1 MDATRWTRVQTLFH
15 ATVDMPPAEQQRYLE
30 TQCAD
35 DPSLVGETLSLLAE
49 DARGTPLLDQ
59 GVAAIA
65 QDMFGPTASAA
76 PNQSFGPYRLTR
88 MLGEG
93 GMGVVYLGQ
102 RDDLGSVAAIKILR
116 DAWLSPARRERFAA
130 EQRTLA
136 QLNHPLIARLYDAGA
151 LPDGTPWFVM
161 EYVEGAPLTTYCR
174 SHALPLRDRLR
185 LFRSVCEA
193 VQHAHQHLVV
203 HRDLKPSN
211 ILVTEDG
218 RVKLLD
224 FGIAK
229 QL

>member
-65 QDMFGPTASAA
+65 QDIFGPTASAA

-116 DAWLSPARRERFAA
+116 DAGIL
-130 EQRTLA
+130 
-136 QLNHPLIARLYDAGA
+136 
-151 LPDGTPWFVM
+151 
-161 EYVEGAPLTTYCR
+161 VETTGR
-174 SHALPLRDRLR
+174 KRDRAFSYRAYLER
-185 LFRSVCEA
+185 LQVG
-193 VQHAHQHLVV
+193 
-203 HRDLKPSN
+203 
-211 ILVTEDG
+211 TELE
-218 RVKLLD
+218 R
-224 FGIAK
+224 
-229 QL
+229 Q